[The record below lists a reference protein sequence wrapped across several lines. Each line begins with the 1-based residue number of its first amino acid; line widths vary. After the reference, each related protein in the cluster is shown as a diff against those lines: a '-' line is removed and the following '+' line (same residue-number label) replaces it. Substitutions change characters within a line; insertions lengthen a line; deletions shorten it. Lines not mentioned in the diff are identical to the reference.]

1 MDGEGAEEV
10 GESGGEGAFGG
21 VDDWEGGGDIGGC
34 SAVVQLYMCF
44 LGSEVEGEREERGR
58 KERGMKG
65 GIRLGVEK

>member
-1 MDGEGAEEV
+1 
-10 GESGGEGAFGG
+10 